1 MPADA
6 PGYRLDAMDRPL
18 LPDSTLEGLSGAG
31 AGAIGTWGRRVFLAA
46 LVAALVA
53 GLLGFLGVHTATTSS
68 ATGTGET
75 DGDWSVSLTH
85 ASVARAGLDVPW
97 QVTVRRV
104 GGFDEPVTLAVTGDY
119 LDVYETQGFAPEPSA
134 ATRDGQVLYLE
145 FDPPP
150 GDTLVVDYDAY
161 IQPSSQVGA
170 GGTVGVY
177 DGTRVLAPVAFD
189 TRLLP

>member
-1 MPADA
+1 
-6 PGYRLDAMDRPL
+6 MDRSL
-18 LPDSTLEGLSGAG
+18 LPDSTLAGLSGAG
-31 AGAIGTWGRRVFLAA
+31 AGAVGTWGRRVFLAG
-46 LVAALVA
+46 LVAVVAA
-53 GLLGFLGVHTATTSS
+53 GLLGLLGVRTATTSS
-68 ATGTGET
+68 ATGTGQAE
-75 DGDWSVSLTH
+75 GDWSVTFTH

-119 LDVYETQGFAPEPSA
+119 LDIYETQGLTPEPSA
-134 ATRDGQVLYLE
+134 ATRNGQLLYLE

-161 IQPSSQVGA
+161 IQPASQVGA